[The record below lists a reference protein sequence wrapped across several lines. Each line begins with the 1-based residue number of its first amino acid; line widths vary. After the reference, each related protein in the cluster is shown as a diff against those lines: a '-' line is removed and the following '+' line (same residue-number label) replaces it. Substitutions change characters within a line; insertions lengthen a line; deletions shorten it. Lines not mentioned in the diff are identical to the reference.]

1 MQCSDWLT
9 SHYVAFYNKQSADT
23 DHDYNNSF
31 LSFSQQTLVSVD
43 SVNFHA
49 NYPLTNLKGIA
60 HAKLKFPPVATHHY
74 ADGGSGDIL

>member
-1 MQCSDWLT
+1 MQCSEWLT
-9 SHYVAFYNKQSADT
+9 FYDKQSADT

-43 SVNFHA
+43 SLNLHA
-49 NYPLTNLKGIA
+49 NYPLANLKGIA
-60 HAKLKFPPVATHHY
+60 HAILKFYPIATHHY